1 MAGGID
7 WFRWHHGSV
16 TDPKFKVV
24 ARKAGVR
31 LGDVLAIWAFLL
43 EKASASEKRGTFG
56 DVDGEAIDCLL
67 DLDDGA
73 TNRVIEAMQ
82 DRSLVDSGS
91 ISAWDKRQPKRERD
105 DPNAAERK
113 ALQRDRQS
121 SPDEAIEN
129 HVTPCHTTSHQKKPI
144 LEKSREEKKDIN
156 TDVGFASFWS
166 VFPNKKAKADAFKAW
181 SKLKPDD
188 VLQASILKAIEI
200 QRQGEDWRKEGGRF
214 IPHPA
219 TWLNGRRWED
229 SSPTLSVVARKS
241 IFAGAI

>member
-56 DVDGEAIDCLL
+56 DVDCESVDCLL
-67 DLDDGA
+67 DLDDGS
-73 TNRVIEAMQ
+73 TERVIVAMQ
-82 DRSLVDSGS
+82 DRSLVNDGS
-91 ISAWDKRQPKRERD
+91 ITSWDKRQPKRERD
-105 DPNAAERK
+105 DPNAAERQ
-113 ALQRDRQS
+113 ALKRDKDRQS
-121 SPDEAIEN
+121 QPEQANAN
-129 HVTPCHTTSHQKKPI
+129 HVTPCHATSHQKTPI

-156 TDVGFASFWS
+156 TDLGFASFW
-166 VFPNKKAKADAFKAW
+166 VAFPNKKAKQDAFKAW
-181 SKLKPDD
+181 SKLKPCDA
-188 VLQASILKAIEI
+188 LQASILKAIEI
-200 QRQGEDWRKEGGRF
+200 QSQGEDWRKEGGRF

-229 SSPTLSVVARKS
+229 SVSQDQANNP
-241 IFAGAI
+241 FAGVL